1 MGVLVRKEYP
11 NREQW
16 LEGRR
21 EGIGGSDCAAVLG
34 ISPFLSN
41 VELWEEKTGR
51 RQGKDLDQNSAVEYG
66 NRMEQA
72 MRVMFAAE
80 HPEFELEYH
89 QFDILYQRELP
100 WITATLDA
108 ELTERETGR
117 KGILEIKTV
126 QAITRAVWEKWRNA
140 IPPYYYAQVCHQLQ
154 ATGFDFNILYAK
166 LVQKDGDSSLR
177 AYRFNR
183 EDVQEDMD
191 YIVGEETAFWKNN
204 VRAGKRPSLILP
216 SL

>member
-11 NREQW
+11 NREKW

-21 EGIGGSDCAAVLG
+21 AGIGGSDCAAVLG

-41 VELWEEKTGR
+41 VELWEEKMGR
-51 RQGKDLDQNSAVEYG
+51 RQGKDLSQNSAVEYG

-89 QFDILYQRELP
+89 QFDILYQREIP

-117 KGILEIKTV
+117 KGALEIKTV

-204 VRAGKRPSLILP
+204 VMAGKRPSLILP